1 MFKSKYK
8 KMFDEDTI
16 LKLKDKKSIYKINN
30 APMRFLDKKQY
41 IKMLKKNNL
50 STFYSEELTKTYFN
64 GKDQF
69 TFVIIESIKK

>member
-30 APMRFLDKKQY
+30 APMRFLDK
-41 IKMLKKNNL
+41 N
-50 STFYSEELTKTYFN
+50 
-64 GKDQF
+64 
-69 TFVIIESIKK
+69 SI